1 MARFERKYDYYTCK
15 KCDAS
20 IRIPVKFQYEGDVT
34 CPICK
39 SVLSRHWINRKEMYV
54 GLFKEGKTVDEI
66 AEIMAVKPL
75 TVRNKLL
82 DYYVYDAQDIDISK
96 FIVHPEYTDKI
107 NEIIDKQRIVP
118 RLREIKGELEKQ
130 NIECDYDT
138 IAVVKAFYLVEHRL
152 DDRERK
158 GESI

>member
-1 MARFERKYDYYTCK
+1 M
-15 KCDAS
+15 
-20 IRIPVKFQYEGDVT
+20 
-34 CPICK
+34 
-39 SVLSRHWINRKEMYV
+39 
-54 GLFKEGKTVDEI
+54 DEI

-107 NEIIDKQRIVP
+107 NEIINKRRMVP
-118 RLREIKGELEKQ
+118 CLREIKGELEKQ

-138 IAVVKAFYLVEHRL
+138 IAVVRAFYMVEHRL
-152 DDRERK
+152 TDRERRDEGK
-158 GESI
+158 